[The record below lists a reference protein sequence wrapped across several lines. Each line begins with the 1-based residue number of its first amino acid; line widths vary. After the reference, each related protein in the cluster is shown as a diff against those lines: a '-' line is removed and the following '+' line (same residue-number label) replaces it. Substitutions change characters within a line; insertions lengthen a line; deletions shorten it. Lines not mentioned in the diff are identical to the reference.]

1 MDIES
6 IRNLY
11 TEDAIRITMHAAK
24 RLEKRGISV
33 DDVISCVKNGKIIE
47 KYPDDYPYPSCLILG
62 YTVNNQDL
70 HVVLGISDEMLIII
84 TAYYPVEDKWET
96 DFEKRKER

>member
-1 MDIES
+1 MEIEA
-6 IRNLY
+6 IRNLC

-47 KYPDDYPYPSCLILG
+47 KYP
-62 YTVNNQDL
+62 
-70 HVVLGISDEMLIII
+70 
-84 TAYYPVEDKWET
+84 
-96 DFEKRKER
+96 KER